1 MFHLQAVAQEKA
13 DSLISIVIDS
23 MYVKKN
29 ISYDF
34 KREVRQQS
42 IGNNNDF
49 GGNVFLL
56 FTKNKLGCN
65 FIFEN
70 DRYREV
76 YNGSKS
82 FTIDKKE
89 KTLIYNPT
97 SLSQLNGFSFFKYS
111 FLNLRNF
118 LPKIIN
124 KQSVKKEIRDTVIS
138 GQECFIIEFNI
149 PNKIIDNIGNLLD
162 VPNEDHLYSIIIDK
176 KKYLPIQLFRK
187 NLNNQDYVFCSFRYF
202 VSPKQN
208 HDEEFLPE
216 NYLDDY
222 KTIEGFSIF

>member
-1 MFHLQAVAQEKA
+1 MQAVAQEKA

-23 MYVKKN
+23 MYAKKN
-29 ISYDF
+29 ISYEF

-49 GGNVFLL
+49 GGSVFLF

-97 SLSQLNGFSFFKYS
+97 NLSQVNGFSFFKYS

-118 LPKIIN
+118 LPKIVKNQI
-124 KQSVKKEIRDTVIS
+124 VKKEIRDTVIS
-138 GQECFIIEFNI
+138 DQECFIIEFNI
-149 PNKIIDNIGNLLD
+149 PNKIIDNLGNLMD

-176 KKYLPIQLFRK
+176 TKYLPIQLFRK
-187 NLNNQDYVFCSFRYF
+187 NLNNLDYVSCSFRYF
-202 VSPKQN
+202 VLEKQIPE
-208 HDEEFLPE
+208 EEFFPE
-216 NYLDDY
+216 NFLDDY
-222 KTIEGFSIF
+222 KTIEGFSFF